1 MESSWLETRWAR
13 SFYLAFVFCLALA
26 LLQLIKLYLRRQR
39 LLRDLRHF
47 PAPPAHWFYGHQKLI
62 QNGKME
68 KLEETVEKYPSA
80 FPCWI
85 GPFQAYFIIYD
96 PDYAKTFLSRSDPK
110 TQYLYRF
117 MTTCLGN
124 GLLSLNGPKWF
135 LHRRLLTPGFHFNIL
150 KTYVPVM
157 AQSVNTMLGKWEE
170 ICTTQDTTVEVY
182 EHINLMT
189 LDTII
194 KCAFSQET
202 NCQIS
207 GTHDPYV
214 KATFQ
219 LSKMLFYR
227 LYNFLYHHDIIFKL
241 TPLGYRF
248 QKLSQ
253 VLHQYTE
260 KIIQDRKQ
268 SLKNGVKQDPK
279 RKYQDFLDILLA
291 AQAENGDS
299 FSDTDVRSEV
309 NTFMFAGH
317 DTLAVSLSWLLY
329 CLALNPEH
337 QERCREEIRSILGDA
352 PSITWDHL
360 SEMTYTTMCIKETFR
375 LIPTA
380 PSVSRELVKPLT
392 FPDGRSLPAGTLVV
406 LSIWGLH
413 HNPAVWKNPKVFDPL
428 RFSRENSDQRHPY
441 AFLPFSAGP
450 RNCIGQQY
458 AMVELKVAT
467 ALILLNFKVSPDT
480 TRPPEF
486 SNQIILK
493 PKNGVHLHLE
503 KLTECQI
510 PRCND

>member
-157 AQSVNTMLGKWEE
+157 AQSVNTML
-170 ICTTQDTTVEVY
+170 
-182 EHINLMT
+182 
-189 LDTII
+189 
-194 KCAFSQET
+194 
-202 NCQIS
+202 
-207 GTHDPYV
+207 
-214 KATFQ
+214 
-219 LSKMLFYR
+219 
-227 LYNFLYHHDIIFKL
+227 
-241 TPLGYRF
+241 
-248 QKLSQ
+248 
-253 VLHQYTE
+253 
-260 KIIQDRKQ
+260 
-268 SLKNGVKQDPK
+268 
-279 RKYQDFLDILLA
+279 
-291 AQAENGDS
+291 AENGDS

-352 PSITWDHL
+352 PSITW
-360 SEMTYTTMCIKETFR
+360 
-375 LIPTA
+375 
-380 PSVSRELVKPLT
+380 
-392 FPDGRSLPAGTLVV
+392 
-406 LSIWGLH
+406 
-413 HNPAVWKNPKVFDPL
+413 
-428 RFSRENSDQRHPY
+428 
-441 AFLPFSAGP
+441 
-450 RNCIGQQY
+450 NCIGQQY